1 MSIHASILAHLIV
14 RDDKMQK
21 EDYEKYSAGVS
32 AAIES
37 S

>member
-1 MSIHASILAHLIV
+1 MSIHASILPHPIV

-21 EDYEKYSAGVS
+21 EDHEKYAAGVS
-32 AAIES
+32 AAIKS